1 MKKTYKKIISFS
13 LLSVFVFIAGLTSL
27 LFFPQN
33 LFAKKHVHGKFKVYF
48 DKNNEIAGIDPF
60 LDKAYKLVETSELFD
75 KSKSFDIFLAEG
87 NIINSIE
94 NLQGNNA
101 YARATADNIFIKFQ
115 PDFLS
120 TNFFIG
126 KNNIKFSELI
136 AHEMIHILQAHRYG
150 LLNFSPIKHPDFW
163 KVEGYPE
170 YISRVSILQ
179 KKDYSL
185 AKEVFRYKNEIAN
198 SKNGIV
204 NIAENYFAPQVYYK
218 GRIMVEYLIN
228 EKGMT
233 YDEILK
239 DKRLEDDIFA
249 EIEEWAE
256 LQLN

>member
-1 MKKTYKKIISFS
+1 MNKTYKKIISFS
-13 LLSVFVFIAGLTSL
+13 LLSGFVFIAGLISL
-27 LFFPQN
+27 LFFPQK
-33 LFAKKHVHGKFKVYF
+33 LFAKNHVHGKFKVFF
-48 DKNNEIAGIDPF
+48 DKNNETAGIDPI
-60 LDKAYKLVETSELFD
+60 LDNAYKLVETSELFD

-101 YARATADNIFIKFQ
+101 YARATADNIFIKFK

-204 NIAENYFAPQVYYK
+204 NIAENYYAPQVYYK

-228 EKGMT
+228 KGMT

-239 DKRLEDDIFA
+239 DKRPEDEIFS

-256 LQLN
+256 LHMN